1 MLMKQ
6 RILQKY
12 WWLERKANFQ
22 GKKSTEML
30 DIRHRKE
37 EEAGRSGR
45 GRGERG
51 RKKTDKRRV
60 ERESEIQR
68 TTEEKEGGRAL
79 SQLSSL
85 F

>member
-1 MLMKQ
+1 MKQ

-12 WWLERKANFQ
+12 WWLERKATFQ

-30 DIRHRKE
+30 DIQRHRKE

-51 RKKTDKRRV
+51 RKKTDKRTV

-68 TTEEKEGGRAL
+68 ATEEREGGRAL
-79 SQLSSL
+79 SQLPSL